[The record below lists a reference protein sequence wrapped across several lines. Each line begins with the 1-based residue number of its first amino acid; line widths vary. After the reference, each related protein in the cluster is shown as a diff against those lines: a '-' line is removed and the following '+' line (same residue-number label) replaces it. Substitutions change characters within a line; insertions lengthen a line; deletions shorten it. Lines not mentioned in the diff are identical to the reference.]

1 MAPDGNKGPLGID
14 IERVGDASVVHLKGE
29 VDLNVS
35 PTLRTELSDLT
46 ATKASV
52 IVIEMSNVP
61 YIDSSGVATLVE
73 CLQRVSRYKGSL
85 RLCNLTNRAR
95 GVFEIS
101 RLDTVFSIFD
111 TQEEALSA

>member
-1 MAPDGNKGPLGID
+1 MASDANKGPLGID
-14 IERVGDASVVHLKGE
+14 IEQMGDASVVHLSGE

-35 PTLRTELSDLT
+35 PTLRTELKDLA
-46 ATKASV
+46 ATKV
-52 IVIEMSNVP
+52 PLIVIEMSNVP